1 MILFAIFIYAT
12 NLLDHVILSITY
24 PFLEGSSEG
33 KSVILFAVMGSMLL
47 FYPLFRQ
54 EGFIGKN
61 VTKIFPQ
68 LSFESQ
74 KYLKITII
82 IIFITYLFGIFLE
95 IWIRAKFGVSLFT
108 MFVSFGPDASSTSI
122 NHSHVLKSVLGAF
135 VEFIGIHTPSQINTG
150 VSLAQYFSPV
160 AFAIFIAFPLVYLT
174 GLTSLS
180 RRDDLY
186 KIILAFGITVSLIGM
201 LDGGLF
207 STPALFGLLIL
218 LSVFYIKKPFKPKY
232 LSKIQSQQK
241 QSFCGV
247 KIKDFDRIFGAQ
259 NPKFCKLSKP
269 VLIVLLLVIIRF
281 SISLIGTNTEY
292 HEITIIDPSENI
304 DLNGYDVLSV
314 QKEGNKMIVKVPG
327 NTNDK
332 VLLLKLIPDL
342 KGKCS
347 GFFLSWN
354 AYSWT

>member
-33 KSVILFAVMGSMLL
+33 KSVILFGVMGSMLL

-54 EGFIGKN
+54 DGIIAN
-61 VTKIFPQ
+61 KISKIIPE
-68 LSFESQ
+68 LSFEGQ

-82 IIFITYLFGIFLE
+82 IIMVTYLFGMFLE
-95 IWIRAKFGVSLFT
+95 IWIRAKFGVSIFT
-108 MFVSFGPDASSTSI
+108 MFVSFSEGASSTSI
-122 NHSHVLKSVLGAF
+122 THSHILKSVLGSF
-135 VEFIGIHTPSQINTG
+135 IEFLGIHVPAQINTG

-160 AFAIFIAFPLVYLT
+160 AFAIFVAFPLVYLT
-174 GLTSLS
+174 GLASLS
-180 RRDDLY
+180 RREDIY
-186 KIILAFGITVSLIGM
+186 KIILAFGLTISLIGM

-218 LSVFYIKKPFKPKY
+218 LSVYFVKKPFSPKY
-232 LSKIQSQQK
+232 L
-241 QSFCGV
+241 
-247 KIKDFDRIFGAQ
+247 A
-259 NPKFCKLSKP
+259 KP
-269 VLIVLLLVIIRF
+269 MLIVILLIIIRV
-281 SISLIGTNTEY
+281 SIGLIGTNTEF

-304 DLNGYDVLSV
+304 DLSGYNVLSV
-314 QKEGNKMIVKVPG
+314 KKEGNKMIVKVPG

-332 VLLLKLIPDL
+332 VLLLKLIDDL
-342 KGKCS
+342 KGKSS

-354 AYSWT
+354 IYSWA

>member
-33 KSVILFAVMGSMLL
+33 KSVILFAIMGSLLL

-54 EGFIGKN
+54 NGFIGK
-61 VTKIFPQ
+61 KISKSLPQ
-68 LSFESQ
+68 LTFESQ
-74 KYLKITII
+74 KYLKITIL

-95 IWIRAKFGVSLFT
+95 IWIRARFGVSIFT

-122 NHSHVLKSVLGAF
+122 NHSHILKSVLGSL
-135 VEFIGIHTPSQINTG
+135 VQFIGLRVPSHINTG

-180 RRDDLY
+180 RRNDIY
-186 KIILAFGITVSLIGM
+186 KIILAFGLTISLIGM

-218 LSVFYIKKPFKPKY
+218 LSVYYMKSPFKLKY
-232 LSKIQSQQK
+232 L
-241 QSFCGV
+241 
-247 KIKDFDRIFGAQ
+247 R
-259 NPKFCKLSKP
+259 NPF
-269 VLIVLLLVIIRF
+269 LIVLLLVILRL
-281 SISLIGTNTEY
+281 SISFVGTNTEF
-292 HEITIIDPSENI
+292 HEITVIDPSQDLN
-304 DLNGYDVLSV
+304 LNGYDVLSV
-314 QKEGNKMIVKVPG
+314 QKEGNKMIIKVPG
-327 NTNDK
+327 NMNDK
-332 VLLLKLIPDL
+332 VLLLKLIDDL

-354 AYSWT
+354 VYSWT

>member
-47 FYPLFRQ
+47 LYPLFRQ
-54 EGFIGKN
+54 EGFIGKKMSKY
-61 VTKIFPQ
+61 VPQ

-122 NHSHVLKSVLGAF
+122 NHSHVLKSVLGSF
-135 VEFIGIHTPSQINTG
+135 VEFIGIRVPSQINTG

-174 GLTSLS
+174 GLASLS
-180 RRDDLY
+180 RRDDFY
-186 KIILAFGITVSLIGM
+186 KIILAFGVTVSLIGM

-207 STPALFGLLIL
+207 SVPALFGLLIL
-218 LSVFYIKKPFKPKY
+218 LSAYYMKKPFKLKY
-232 LSKIQSQQK
+232 IT
-241 QSFCGV
+241 
-247 KIKDFDRIFGAQ
+247 
-259 NPKFCKLSKP
+259 KP
-269 VLIVLLLVIIRF
+269 FLIILLLVILRF

-304 DLNGYDVLSV
+304 DLNGYNVLSV
-314 QKEGNKMIVKVPG
+314 QKEGNKMIVRVPG
-327 NTNDK
+327 NLFDK
-332 VLLLKLIPDL
+332 TLLLNLTNDL

-354 AYSWT
+354 IYSWT

>member
-12 NLLDHVILSITY
+12 NLLDHLILSITY

-47 FYPLFRQ
+47 FYPLFRKN
-54 EGFIGKN
+54 GFIGE
-61 VTKIFPQ
+61 KISNTVPK
-68 LSFESQ
+68 LSLESQ

-95 IWIRAKFGVSLFT
+95 IWIRTKFGVSLFT
-108 MFVSFGPDASSTSI
+108 IFISYGPDASSTSI
-122 NHSHVLKSVLGAF
+122 NHSHVLKSVLGSL
-135 VEFIGIHTPSQINTG
+135 VQFIGIGVPSHINTG
-150 VSLAQYFSPV
+150 VSLTQYFSPF

-180 RRDDLY
+180 RRNDLY
-186 KIILAFGITVSLIGM
+186 KIILAFGLTISLIGM

-207 STPALFGLLIL
+207 SIPALFGLLIL
-218 LSVFYIKKPFKPKY
+218 LSVYFMKSPFKLKY
-232 LSKIQSQQK
+232 LK
-241 QSFCGV
+241 
-247 KIKDFDRIFGAQ
+247 
-259 NPKFCKLSKP
+259 NPF
-269 VLIVLLLVIIRF
+269 LIVILLIILRLA
-281 SISLIGTNTEY
+281 ISLIGTNTEY
-292 HEITIIDPSENI
+292 HEITIINPSDNI
-304 DLNGYDVLSV
+304 DLQGYTVLNIE
-314 QKEGNKMIVKVPG
+314 KEDNKMIVKVPG

-332 VLLLKLIPDL
+332 MLLLKLIADL

-354 AYSWT
+354 IYSWA

>member
-12 NLLDHVILSITY
+12 NLLDNLILSITY

-47 FYPLFRQ
+47 FYPLFRKN
-54 EGFIGKN
+54 GFIGE
-61 VTKIFPQ
+61 KISNTVPK
-68 LSFESQ
+68 LSLESQ

-95 IWIRAKFGVSLFT
+95 TWIRTKFGVSLFT
-108 MFVSFGPDASSTSI
+108 IFISYGPDASSTSI
-122 NHSHVLKSVLGAF
+122 NHSHVLKSVLGSL
-135 VEFIGIHTPSQINTG
+135 VQFIGIGVPSHINTG
-150 VSLAQYFSPV
+150 VSLAQYFSPF

-180 RRDDLY
+180 RRNDLY
-186 KIILAFGITVSLIGM
+186 KIILAFGLTISLIGM

-207 STPALFGLLIL
+207 SIPALFGLLIL
-218 LSVFYIKKPFKPKY
+218 LSVYFMKSPFKLKY
-232 LSKIQSQQK
+232 LK
-241 QSFCGV
+241 
-247 KIKDFDRIFGAQ
+247 
-259 NPKFCKLSKP
+259 NPF
-269 VLIVLLLVIIRF
+269 LIVLLLVILRL

-292 HEITIIDPSENI
+292 HEITIINPSDNI
-304 DLNGYDVLSV
+304 DLQGYTVLDIE
-314 QKEGNKMIVKVPG
+314 KEDNKMIVKVPG

-332 VLLLKLIPDL
+332 MLLLKLIADL

-354 AYSWT
+354 IYSWA